1 MQSLF
6 YGFSDSCYI
15 LVMKIKNNYVNN
27 DRLSELVAEYVISN
41 PTDRGEWLDK
51 YERTM
56 TTKHANKNPKKMAET
71 LDFIQF
77 RRELYSHERPFNKY
91 DSVCKQLIPMLYEII
106 DGRMAS
112 YKIFNDDDMRQEC
125 IVMVLRYM
133 NRFDWRKKTSAF
145 AYITEVI
152 TNAINMVLKQ
162 RKEDSLDGNVI
173 LESDLND
180 KYGNPETIAMF
191 KGLDYGNDSYD

>member
-1 MQSLF
+1 MT
-6 YGFSDSCYI
+6 
-15 LVMKIKNNYVNN
+15 VKNNYVDNEK
-27 DRLSELVAEYVISN
+27 LGELVAEYIISN
-41 PTDRGEWLDK
+41 PSDRGEWLDK

-56 TTKHANKNPKKMAET
+56 TTKHGQKNPKKLQET
-71 LDFIQF
+71 LEFIQF
-77 RRELYSHERPFNKY
+77 RRDLYANERPFNKY
-91 DSVCKQLIPMLYEII
+91 DTVCKQLIPMLYEII

-125 IVMVLRYM
+125 IVMVLRYI

-152 TNAINMVLKQ
+152 TNAINQVLKQ
-162 RKEDSLDGNVI
+162 RKDDSLDGNVI
-173 LESDLND
+173 LESELND

-191 KGLDYGNDSYD
+191 KGLDYGNDSWD